1 VPTVLAALDAF
12 IGVLR
17 TVLFGGGALVAALAA
32 LSYAVRTRKV
42 SPFSSVARL
51 TRDSIDPLFAPVEK
65 RVVRAGGRP
74 ATAPWWTLAALVVL
88 GIVVI
93 TVLGF
98 VRQQLAMATVAMDMG
113 ARGIGALLVSWTF
126 GILQLALLV
135 RVFSSWFQM
144 SPYSP
149 WIRWAFALTD
159 WLLTPLRNV
168 IPALGMIDVTPIV
181 AYFLLTW
188 VLEPLFLTFA
198 R

>member
-1 VPTVLAALDAF
+1 MPTVLDALDSF
-12 IGVLR
+12 IRVLR
-17 TVLFGGGALVAALAA
+17 VVLFGGGAIVAALAA

-51 TRDSIDPLFAPVEK
+51 TRDSIDPLFAPVER

-74 ATAPWWTLAALVVL
+74 ATAPWWTLAAVVVL
-88 GIVVI
+88 GIVLI
-93 TVLGF
+93 SVLGF
-98 VRQQLAMATVAMDMG
+98 VRQQLAMATVAASMG
-113 ARGIGALLVSWTF
+113 TRGVGALLVSWTF

-159 WLLTPLRNV
+159 WIITPLRNV
-168 IPALGMIDVTPIV
+168 IPSLGMIDVSPIV
-181 AYFLLTW
+181 AYFVLSLLEKF
-188 VLEPLFLTFA
+188 VLSLF
-198 R
+198 